1 MDRTKNSRRDK
12 GECRSSLD
20 AKGVFMCYEFDEMY
34 WKAREAEEARRK
46 KLADDLNR
54 QERSVPAKPAAPG
67 KGVKEK
73 EPVPA

>member
-1 MDRTKNSRRDK
+1 
-12 GECRSSLD
+12 
-20 AKGVFMCYEFDEMY
+20 MCYEFDEMY

-46 KLADDLNR
+46 KLADDPNR
-54 QERSVPAKPAAPG
+54 QGKQSTPAKPAAPG